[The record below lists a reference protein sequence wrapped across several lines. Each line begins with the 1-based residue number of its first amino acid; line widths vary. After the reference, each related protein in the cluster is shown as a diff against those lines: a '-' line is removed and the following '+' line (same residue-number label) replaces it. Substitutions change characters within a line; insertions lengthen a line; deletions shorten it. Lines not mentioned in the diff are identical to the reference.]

1 MLAGIKGFAVS
12 LEDRAVDAPT
22 QVVMLPSP

>member
-1 MLAGIKGFAVS
+1 MSQAIAGFAVS

-22 QVVMLPSP
+22 HVVMLPSP